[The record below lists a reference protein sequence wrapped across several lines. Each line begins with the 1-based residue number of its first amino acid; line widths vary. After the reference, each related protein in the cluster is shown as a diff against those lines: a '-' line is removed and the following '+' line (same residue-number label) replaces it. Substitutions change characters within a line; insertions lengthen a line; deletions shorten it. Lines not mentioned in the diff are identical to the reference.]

1 MVSEEDI
8 RAQRRRNRLLRWVP
22 RLKVTG
28 GARLRLTRT
37 FLRAATAGSAARVRR
52 RGIALTLARL
62 PTPDRTPVRILQS
75 GGPPKGVLIDFHG
88 GAWAVGLAAMDDKL
102 NAGFAA
108 ACDLLVFSV
117 DYRLAMPR
125 AIAAIQAECAAAAL
139 AIVERPDAAHLPIFL
154 TGESAGGHLA
164 LSVALILKDRP
175 EWCSRFRGMVL
186 HYGVYDL
193 GGTPSAMTAGKNSLV
208 LHGPTLERQ
217 IARLCPGLTREE
229 RRRPDLSPL
238 YGGLTGL
245 PPALIVAG
253 DIDPL
258 RDDSIQL
265 AERLQAAGTEAELAL
280 LPEAPHGIIHFPGSY
295 AAKVRERG
303 HRWVRQRLAATH
315 A

>member
-28 GARLRLTRT
+28 GVRLRLTRR
-37 FLRAATAGSAARVRR
+37 LLHAATIGSAARVRR
-52 RGIALTLARL
+52 RGIALTQSRL
-62 PTPDRTPVRILQS
+62 PTPDRTPVRILRPD
-75 GGPPKGVLIDFHG
+75 GPPRGVLIDFHG

-108 ACDLLVFSV
+108 ACGLLVFSV

-125 AIAAIQAECAAAAL
+125 SIAAIQAECAAAAL
-139 AIVERPDAAHLPIFL
+139 AIAERPDAAHLPIFL

-164 LSVALILKDRP
+164 LSTALRLKDRP
-175 EWCSRFRGMVL
+175 EWQSRFRGMVL

-193 GGTPSAMTAGKNSLV
+193 GGTPSAMTAGKDSLV
-208 LHGPTLERQ
+208 LHGPSLERQ
-217 IARLCPGLTREE
+217 VARLCPGLTQEE

-238 YGGLTGL
+238 YGDLTGL
-245 PPALIVAG
+245 PPALIVVG

-258 RDDSIQL
+258 RDDSVQL
-265 AERLQAAGTEAELAL
+265 AERLQAAKVEAELAL
-280 LPEAPHGIIHFPGSY
+280 LPEAPHGIIHFPGAY

-303 HRWVRQRLAATH
+303 HRWLRQRLAAIP

>member
-1 MVSEEDI
+1 M
-8 RAQRRRNRLLRWVP
+8 
-22 RLKVTG
+22 
-28 GARLRLTRT
+28 
-37 FLRAATAGSAARVRR
+37 
-52 RGIALTLARL
+52 TLSRL
-62 PTPDRTPVRILQS
+62 PTPDRTHVRILRPK
-75 GGPPKGVLIDFHG
+75 GPPKGVLIDFHG

-102 NAGFAA
+102 NAGFAE
-108 ACDLLVFSV
+108 ACGLLVFSV

-125 AIAAIQAECAAAAL
+125 PIVAIQAECAAAAL
-139 AIVERPDAAHLPIFL
+139 AIAERQDVAHLPIFV

-164 LSVALILKDRP
+164 LSAALMLKDRP
-175 EWCSRFRGMVL
+175 EWQSRFRGMVL

-193 GGTPSAMTAGKNSLV
+193 GGTPGAMTAGRDSLI

-238 YGGLTGL
+238 YGDLTGL
-245 PPALIVAG
+245 PPALIVVG

-265 AERLQAAGTEAELAL
+265 AERLQAAGIETELAL

-295 AAKVRERG
+295 AAKIRERG
-303 HRWVRQRLAATH
+303 HRWLVQRLAVIPA
-315 A
+315 